1 MVKISNAKSP
11 IQLIFI
17 IFLLVV
23 FVSGIFVCLNG
34 SITSYCSTCN
44 HTGMREYM
52 DGTTTGIP
60 GTTGTTGIPGTT
72 GTMSPNNS
80 AAAGVTG
87 AIDKS
92 CANMLVKRDNSYLL
106 YNNNLPE
113 KEGENPRMFKSLDE
127 YIKFLD
133 GQKAKGLN
141 CPVLYM
147 QQESDAQGNDVFR
160 MRPSPFLMD
169 GGLQPMPMFD
179 MDKVTP
185 VKMID
190 ATVEDPNYNQGQY
203 PAFDPTSQYIG
214 QITDVDVVHYST
226 TKQDGGIS
234 DNAMDNNWGGV
245 MYTQDSLGTGKY
257 DENNVYK
264 VLYPSMGR

>member
-1 MVKISNAKSP
+1 MIKKTSNTKSP
-11 IQLIFI
+11 IQIIFI
-17 IFLLVV
+17 IFLLIV

-34 SITSYCSTCN
+34 SIKSYCSTCN

-52 DGTTTGIP
+52 EET
-60 GTTGTTGIPGTT
+60 TTGIPGTT
-72 GTMSPNNS
+72 GTMSPNNP
-80 AAAGVTG
+80 ATG
-87 AIDKS
+87 TIDKS

-160 MRPSPFLMD
+160 VRPSPFLMD